1 MSDMGHG
8 KFIVKKHL
16 NMSKIRERGKK
27 QGTGWMC
34 FFSAANRCRYFMLL
48 CQKCS
53 FKTQRLQVQVDIGSE

>member
-8 KFIVKKHL
+8 KFIVRKHL

-34 FFSAANRCRYFMLL
+34 FFSAANRC
-48 CQKCS
+48 
-53 FKTQRLQVQVDIGSE
+53 